1 MAIKI
6 KAQERNVSF
15 QEGVKKYA
23 YVLQTDLYNKLSD
36 AKVIQEASLRSG
48 ISKGAINAAWDAIG
62 EVIKAWATEGHSV
75 AVPGL
80 GTMRFGIRSTS
91 VENVNDVATKLIT
104 SRRVIFTPNSDIK
117 DELKKTSINITCYDR
132 NGEIVKRVTST
143 DDSDV
148 EDPDNEPTDPN
159 GGGSG
164 TSGTNGTS
172 GTGSGT
178 NQSRQYTISVTSA
191 NTAQGTVSGGGTYSE
206 GSRVNI
212 TATAKSG
219 YVFDKWNDG
228 NTSASR
234 TVNVSKNES
243 FVAQFKE
250 ASGNTEPGGEDGD
263 DNDTY
268 I

>member
-1 MAIKI
+1 MAIKV
-6 KAQERNVSF
+6 KAVERNVAF
-15 QEGVKKYA
+15 EKGAEKWA
-23 YVLQTDLYNKLSD
+23 YVLQADLYNKLSQ
-36 AKVIQEASLRSG
+36 ARVIQEASLRSG

-62 EVIKAWATEGHSV
+62 EVIKAWATEGHAV

-80 GTMRFGIRSTS
+80 ESMRFGIRSTS
-91 VENVNDVATKLIT
+91 VANVNKVGADLIT
-104 SRRVIFTPNSDIK
+104 ARRVIFTPSVEIK

-143 DDSDV
+143 DDSDI

-164 TSGTNGTS
+164 SGTQ
-172 GTGSGT
+172 TGGNT
-178 NQSRQYTISVTSA
+178 TRQYTISVTSA
-191 NTAQGTVSGGGTYSE
+191 NSDQGTVSGGGTYSE

-219 YVFDKWNDG
+219 YAFDKWNDG

-234 TVNVSKNES
+234 TVNVTQNLSLTAS
-243 FVAQFKE
+243 FKAVDQTGGGGD
-250 ASGNTEPGGEDGD
+250 STGEDD
-263 DNDTY
+263 DNPAFL
-268 I
+268 

>member
-1 MAIKI
+1 MAIKV
-6 KAQERNVSF
+6 KAVERNVAF
-15 QEGVKKYA
+15 EKGAEKWA
-23 YVLQTDLYNKLSD
+23 YVLQADLYNKLSQ

-62 EVIKAWATEGHSV
+62 EVIKAWATEGHAV

-80 GTMRFGIRSTS
+80 GSMRFGIRSTS
-91 VENVNDVATKLIT
+91 VANVNKVGADLIT
-104 SRRVIFTPNSDIK
+104 ARRVIFTPSVEIK

-143 DDSDV
+143 DDSDI

-159 GGGSG
+159 GGGNGGGQQSG
-164 TSGTNGTS
+164 GNTQ
-172 GTGSGT
+172 
-178 NQSRQYTISVTSA
+178 NQTRQYTISVTSA
-191 NTAQGTVSGGGTYSE
+191 DTAQGTVTGGGTYSE

-212 TATAKSG
+212 SATPKAG
-219 YVFDKWNDG
+219 YQFDKWNDG
-228 NTSASR
+228 NTSATR

-243 FVAQFKE
+243 FVAQFKV
-250 ASGNTEPGGEDGD
+250 ADSTEPGGSGD
-263 DNDTY
+263 DDTPEY